1 MIANSVVLPA
11 PLGPISPVMRPAGA
25 ASEAAS
31 SASRP
36 PKRLETRSTVRRGS
50 AMGLPFGHHS
60 RADATDDPGAGVG
73 QGAHDTAWGEAHDE
87 DQHGAVDEDRKSTRL
102 NSSHV

>member
-31 SASRP
+31 SASSP
-36 PKRLETRSTVRRGS
+36 PKRFDTRSTANSGS
-50 AMGLPFGHHS
+50 VSVMVIAPDLP
-60 RADATDDPGAGVG
+60 AVGAG
-73 QGAHDTAWGEAHDE
+73 GAG
-87 DQHGAVDEDRKSTRL
+87 
-102 NSSHV
+102 

>member
-11 PLGPISPVMRPAGA
+11 PLGPISPVMRPTGA

-36 PKRLETRSTVRRGS
+36 PKRLETRSTVSSAS
-50 AMGLPFGHHS
+50 AMGAVSQRGPPTETT
-60 RADATDDPGAGVG
+60 REPGAGVG
-73 QGAHDTAWGEAHDE
+73 ERA
-87 DQHGAVDEDRKSTRL
+87 S
-102 NSSHV
+102 